1 MKRLFLF
8 VILSVLGMTACNNAD
23 IVENAGDNTTVV
35 SISAS
40 IPAKMNQT
48 RAAGEGANVNRC
60 IMEVYLDGELYGE
73 RAYAEVNDCKANFS
87 VRLVSGKSY
96 DFVFWADHV
105 DDNSTAIE
113 EDLHYN
119 TTDLSNV
126 TVADMTAYQGS
137 DDTRDAFFG
146 TATVEADYTKT
157 LAVNLTRPFGQ
168 VKVKT
173 LDMNDVPDDM
183 RPTHVSVEFES
194 VPTGIDL
201 FTGELTSAASG
212 ITYTGAAALA
222 ATAEKEDGLL
232 SFDYI
237 FAPNAEGEQHL
248 VNFTMQFL
256 DDNNVSVAPDYEFSN
271 IPVQRNYRTIVSGYL
286 LTKKADINVAVVP
299 GFDGEINSDEI
310 EITAS
315 ELQGVLSALDTE
327 GEHDYNIH
335 VTDNLTA
342 GSYTLPALADGST
355 LAIDLAGAEGEVTFG
370 DENFAGLLELGSTSA
385 DAIVVNINVPNGDA
399 ALNSGTWVVN
409 SVSTKPTTF
418 TVNEG
423 ATVTT
428 LNVAAGN
435 VVINKGATVES
446 VARTEDNADAATTVT
461 LFDGAEEPTITDP
474 EIMVQEGVSGQITIG
489 EKSFATIRDA
499 VDAAAEGDVINI
511 AEGKYDMGKP
521 GQPDQNG
528 PQGYYLK
535 VDKKG
540 VTLKGEGNVEIY
552 TSDDAN
558 TGNWSL
564 QNLVTVR
571 AEDVTFENIIFV
583 ANYNGYYQGPNKTIE
598 VFSNEGNNFALRGCT
613 LVDGGSEKNAGCLY
627 LGGDSGSGLTATV
640 EDCTFVNAAIS
651 VRVNTSATI
660 KGCTFDGIRETAGWN
675 CSVAARGTA
684 MIESCTFTNC
694 TTEAGMQPVVA
705 NGDGYVVLSGVSF
718 PTDGIYYRLADNGVV
733 NDNGTLVAGSVAA
746 FLSAQTKAQE
756 NGTIL
761 LQAGDYDFTTTGA
774 SMTGSNLEINKAG
787 LTVKALDAAN
797 KPVLYASSSSG
808 NWFYDG
814 VYGQNT
820 VTVTA
825 DNVTLEN
832 LVIMPVTNVGSYT
845 NDYNKAIE
853 VTNAVTSF
861 TLKGCEI
868 TPNTKIEGN
877 NKAGYGGQVSINTG
891 KSSDKNTVKILDN
904 TFTGAIL
911 DPRTAITATGNTFNG
926 GSPTHTVLCRF
937 RLQYDGSANT
947 QVYSDIEMSGNTY
960 NDVTG
965 LNENGVLYID
975 GALVGIEAGLAAEF
989 NTADKVSVQ
998 DGKYFYY
1005 SLK

>member
-23 IVENAGDNTTVV
+23 IMENAGDNTTVV

-105 DDNSTAIE
+105 DDNSSDEAIK

-126 TVADMTAYQGS
+126 TIADMTAYQGS

-201 FTGELTSAASG
+201 FRGELTSAASG

-237 FAPNAEGEQHL
+237 FAPMAEGEQHL

-286 LTKKADINVAVVP
+286 LTKKADINVSVVP

-370 DENFAGLLELGSTSA
+370 NDSFAGLLELGSTSA
-385 DAIVVNINVPNGDA
+385 DAIEININVPNGDA
-399 ALNSGTWVVN
+399 ALNSGTWAVN

-435 VVINKGATVES
+435 VVINKGAEVAS
-446 VARTEDNADAATTVT
+446 VARTANNQDETTTVT

-489 EKSFATIRDA
+489 EKSFATIA
-499 VDAAAEGDVINI
+499 AALAAAEPYDVIEL
-511 AEGKYDMGKP
+511 AEGEYALNHDILSEAHGQKFYLPIEVEGLTIRGK
-521 GQPDQNG
+521 GAAANTVIYGKEYTDNGSWGTQNTIT
-528 PQGYYLK
+528 
-535 VDKKG
+535 VFAAN
-540 VTLKGEGNVEIY
+540 VTLENLTLMPKQETNKLVEISAEGFKMINCIV
-552 TSDDAN
+552 TANNKVADA
-558 TGNWSL
+558 
-564 QNLVTVR
+564 
-571 AEDVTFENIIFV
+571 D
-583 ANYNGYYQGPNKTIE
+583 PN
-598 VFSNEGNNFALRGCT
+598 
-613 LVDGGSEKNAGCLY
+613 D
-627 LGGDSGSGLTATV
+627 
-640 EDCTFVNAAIS
+640 AASIY
-651 VRVNTSATI
+651 
-660 KGCTFDGIRETAGWN
+660 F
-675 CSVAARGTA
+675 
-684 MIESCTFTNC
+684 
-694 TTEAGMQPVVA
+694 
-705 NGDGYVVLSGVSF
+705 SGVSNGVVSGCTINKGNICFDGVMDGVFTIENNTFNGYNQWGDTKYATFTCSYWGQGKDLSKSTMMVNIKNNTFNDVTPLGENNDVPVVRASYGIFNLEGNKF
-718 PTDGIYYRLADNGVV
+718 PTDGIYWTSAPGSGIDNSFGAVYVNYNSPVSQLWTKDRTEPKSFAISNDKIEFETMTEPNNNWYSWQGRKAAVDMPAKSSWEVSSTLTLTGENRAVNKSIWLNIGIDWPIVLFKQAEDGTRKWQYWDSSESGAWLDVPADKNISTEAGDYEITIAF
-733 NDNGTLVAGSVAA
+733 DNGTITHSINGVEVASY
-746 FLSAQTKAQE
+746 T
-756 NGTIL
+756 
-761 LQAGDYDFTTTGA
+761 
-774 SMTGSNLEINKAG
+774 
-787 LTVKALDAAN
+787 LDE
-797 KPVLYASSSSG
+797 
-808 NWFYDG
+808 
-814 VYGQNT
+814 
-820 VTVTA
+820 TVTA
-825 DNVTLEN
+825 VKEIIFNSYSFGESYKTTWSY
-832 LVIMPVTNVGSYT
+832 PV
-845 NDYNKAIE
+845 
-853 VTNAVTSF
+853 
-861 TLKGCEI
+861 
-868 TPNTKIEGN
+868 
-877 NKAGYGGQVSINTG
+877 
-891 KSSDKNTVKILDN
+891 VK
-904 TFTGAIL
+904 
-911 DPRTAITATGNTFNG
+911 
-926 GSPTHTVLCRF
+926 
-937 RLQYDGSANT
+937 
-947 QVYSDIEMSGNTY
+947 
-960 NDVTG
+960 
-965 LNENGVLYID
+965 
-975 GALVGIEAGLAAEF
+975 
-989 NTADKVSVQ
+989 
-998 DGKYFYY
+998 
-1005 SLK
+1005 